1 MATAAE
7 LLARNA
13 SSGDNTLII
22 DNDLRTIQI
31 PSSITCLGVEN
42 DDDVLRLNF
51 KMPRRIGN
59 IDLSAF
65 TVRINYLNAKAE
77 SDVYLVDD
85 LAIVGDTL
93 TFSWLVGPTATKYKG
108 NTKFNVCMRLT
119 DGEGYIQ
126 KEYNTTIATLPV
138 LEGLECEESVVE
150 YYSDILEQWRRQL
163 FGTGDTVEA
172 NLLAK
177 SEEEQQK
184 IVDKGTEVLASIPED
199 YQTTYK
205 LADNAYRTRAS
216 AIMSTAQ
223 DETIR
228 INDSSNDLVRGLR
241 AFGKTNQAITTGQQ
255 LFDHTSIQP
264 NLYTTIS
271 EDGTITIDCDNTS
284 GAENKYATFYTPASS
299 SLYASTYYAF
309 ILEVMTTSAVGEA
322 VHLASNYADENS
334 QFVDTPSVTNL
345 AVGTY
350 IRHASTR
357 ASFENQDVAYM
368 CRGFMII
375 PAGTKVK
382 SVIRITVT
390 ANVDVEAENFV
401 YEPYTGGSP
410 SPSPYYPQEIIP
422 IGIPGVTIY
431 GKNLLEPKNNST
443 SGYNATVNPDG
454 SVTVT
459 GAANTTN
466 PIYLTLSRCSEA
478 DPLRLSKDM
487 KYYAWGES
495 SNGLFIGT
503 KTLDSNG
510 TPAWATISTWNKHVG
525 TDFTNLVQVYLE
537 SNGHAIGDTRLCG
550 TYKFQLEVGNTF
562 TGFDGYKELQYVGI
576 RAHLMGIPVNQ
587 NGNYTDSNGQQWIC
601 DEIDF
606 ERGVLIR
613 RIGVKTFTG
622 AEAWLVGEQNQEA
635 GYKGVFYTAM
645 NDMIPESTAICTHYT
660 QGNSVGLY
668 GKTGQF
674 DTYYSQ
680 LRINIDPFD
689 NVETWTARLAEWNAA
704 GAPLTLHYILKEPV
718 ESEIDQQA
726 LAEFKTLHTN
736 YPVTTINNVA
746 GATMEV
752 EYNCD
757 TETWVRDL
765 VNDVVSAVTDQST
778 NVLVDDITGTMYMLR
793 VSNGKLT
800 MEEV

>member
-51 KMPRRIGN
+51 KMPRRIGD
-59 IDLSAF
+59 IDLSTF

-85 LAIVGDTL
+85 LAIVGDNF

-108 NTKFNVCMRLT
+108 NTKFNICMRLT
-119 DGEGYIQ
+119 DGEGYVQ

-177 SEEEQQK
+177 SEEERQK
-184 IVDKGTEVLASIPED
+184 IADKGTEVLASIPED

-223 DETIR
+223 GETIR
-228 INDSSNDLVRGLR
+228 INDSSNDLLRGLR
-241 AFGKTNQAITTGQQ
+241 VFGKTSQAITTGAQ
-255 LFDHTSIQP
+255 LLDIQDASTKTDRGLTQTIAGGVCRVVGTANATAAFNLTLAGLYMTTTPFLTLSPGTYTVTDCELYAFDGVVRTKYS
-264 NLYTTIS
+264 
-271 EDGTITIDCDNTS
+271 GTFTIDSDIGITWVATRS
-284 GAENKYATFYTPASS
+284 YGATE
-299 SLYASTYYAF
+299 
-309 ILEVMTTSAVGEA
+309 
-322 VHLASNYADENS
+322 
-334 QFVDTPSVTNL
+334 SVNETIYPMLNL
-345 AVGTY
+345 GDIAL
-350 IRHASTR
+350 
-357 ASFENQDVAYM
+357 
-368 CRGFMII
+368 
-375 PAGTKVK
+375 PW
-382 SVIRITVT
+382 
-390 ANVDVEAENFV
+390 
-401 YEPYTGGSP
+401 EPYTGGSP
-410 SPSPYYPQEIIP
+410 SPSPYYPQGIIP
-422 IGIPGVTIY
+422 VSMPGVTIY
-431 GKNLLEPKNNST
+431 GKNLLAPKNNSN
-443 SGYNATVNPDG
+443 SGYVATVNPDG

-466 PIYLTLSRCSEA
+466 PIYLTISECSEA
-478 DPLRLSKDM
+478 NPLRLSKD
-487 KYYAWGES
+487 KRYYAWGES

-562 TGFDGYKELQYVGI
+562 TGFDGYKELQYISI
-576 RAHLMGIPVNQ
+576 RAHLMGIPVQQ
-587 NGNYTDSNGQQWIC
+587 NGNYIDSNGQQWIC

-622 AEAWLVGEQNQEA
+622 EEAWYMTAGNQITGNH
-635 GYKGVFYTAM
+635 GYFYTST
-645 NDMIPESTAICTHYT
+645 PELANYSPAICTHYI
-660 QGNSVGLY
+660 QDDEPAGS
-668 GKTGQF
+668 
-674 DTYYSQ
+674 
-680 LRINIDPFD
+680 IDKPGRFYIYNDYLQIDRGAFD

-704 GAPLTLHYILKEPV
+704 GTPLTLHYILKEPV
-718 ESEIDQQA
+718 ESEINQQA
-726 LAEFKTLHTN
+726 LTEFKALHTN
-736 YPVTTINNVA
+736 YPVTIITNLA
-746 GATMEV
+746 GAIMEV

-778 NVLVDDITGTMYMLR
+778 NVLVDDITGTMYTLR

-800 MEEV
+800 MESVQNNAKE